1 MTTKIIAFL
10 KLIFIGEEV
19 LCNVLLVPANKV
31 WFTCNCISSFSF
43 GFISYLGPYRV
54 LSLVPGAI

>member
-19 LCNVLLVPANKV
+19 LYNVLLVPANKV
-31 WFTCNCISSFSF
+31 
-43 GFISYLGPYRV
+43 
-54 LSLVPGAI
+54 